1 MTMET
6 LKDIGSF
13 AMWSAILFVT
23 ISAAIIV
30 PSFFFRMI
38 GGLFQ

>member
-1 MTMET
+1 MENI
-6 LKDIGSF
+6 KNIGSF
-13 AMWSAILFVT
+13 IMWSAILFVT

-30 PSFFFRMI
+30 SSFFFRML